1 MLNIDRVKGLAT
13 APVNAAAHTGAG
25 LKPWQMQ
32 RDGRTLKSK

>member
-1 MLNIDRVKGLAT
+1 MLNIDRIKGLAT

-32 RDGRTLKSK
+32 RDGNLIIK